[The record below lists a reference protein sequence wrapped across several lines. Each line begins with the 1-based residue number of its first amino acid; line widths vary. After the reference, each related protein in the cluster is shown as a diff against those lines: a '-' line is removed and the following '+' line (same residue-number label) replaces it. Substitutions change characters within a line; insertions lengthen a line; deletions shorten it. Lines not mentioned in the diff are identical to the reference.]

1 MARASS
7 SATESTAAMNL
18 RARGLTCK
26 AVPSGITGLCSS
38 SIEPEASPLVEP
50 VKKSCPIQCRPGY
63 HHDMSSPQTV
73 LAHLLDGR
81 EELVREV
88 ARLTTA
94 IAELDAVIDRVG
106 GASTAGVAQSSG
118 SLTPS
123 SGATGPTGSGD
134 EARRARRGTSRGA
147 SPSAGGR
154 ARKATSPTPRSSSAK
169 RATQRRSS
177 GGGQK
182 SIRVHVLE
190 MLASENRDFGL
201 AEIIDRIHGAGITA
215 HDDAVR
221 SITIKLM
228 KDGQVERVGRGQY
241 RLAAGPRGAASA
253 DPDPTP
259 DPQPASNDPA
269 PDATAASLNLAA
281 PWNSPQR

>member
-1 MARASS
+1 M
-7 SATESTAAMNL
+7 
-18 RARGLTCK
+18 
-26 AVPSGITGLCSS
+26 
-38 SIEPEASPLVEP
+38 
-50 VKKSCPIQCRPGY
+50 RPGY

-134 EARRARRGTSRGA
+134 DARRARRGTSRGA

-253 DPDPTP
+253 DPAPTP

-269 PDATAASLNLAA
+269 PDATAASLNLAT
-281 PWNSPQR
+281 PWNAPQR